1 MSNNVTDNKVG
12 KITDSESTIKA
23 LKALLE
29 LVLVEGCLQ
38 RAKTI
43 SNALD
48 LINRQKAEID
58 RISRLYL
65 EALTINAIRA
75 DIISEQKAE
84 NERLKANLNIE
95 LENFATEY
103 DNKIK
108 AEAYKEFAE
117 RLKEKTKWLFSS
129 VSINKEIDNLLK
141 ELGCNNES

>member
-1 MSNNVTDNKVG
+1 MEKKLTDKEIV
-12 KITDSESTIKA
+12 KA
-23 LKALLE
+23 LKCLLE